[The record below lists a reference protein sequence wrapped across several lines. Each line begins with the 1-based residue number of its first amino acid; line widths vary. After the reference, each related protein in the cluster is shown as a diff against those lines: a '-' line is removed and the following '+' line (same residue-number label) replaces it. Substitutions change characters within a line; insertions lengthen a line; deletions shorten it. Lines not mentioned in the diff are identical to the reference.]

1 MENYSIH
8 IQICGSMMGLKCD
21 LLEQELA
28 REDLR
33 EQETKEFEVN

>member
-1 MENYSIH
+1 
-8 IQICGSMMGLKCD
+8 MMGLKCD